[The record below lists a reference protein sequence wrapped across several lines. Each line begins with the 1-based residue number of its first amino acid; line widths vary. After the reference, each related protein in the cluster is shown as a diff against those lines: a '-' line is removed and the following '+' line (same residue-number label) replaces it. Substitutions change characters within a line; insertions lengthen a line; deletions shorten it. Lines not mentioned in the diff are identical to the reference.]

1 MKLKFGIVLI
11 ALFLISAG
19 SYAQF
24 TQYGVKAGLNLSNL
38 TVDDTS
44 DRNLR
49 TGFHA
54 GVFGRLGISEFFS
67 LQPELLYTTKGFTNN
82 YDLAVASSE
91 VDFNLNYIEIPVNV
105 VYHLSED
112 FAFQLGPYVG
122 YLAGANVETNNEVL
136 DFFDFETDSE
146 LDRDNFKSIDFGIT
160 AGLDFTLEQFIFGFK
175 YNMGLT
181 GVAKDNIPGELL
193 GDEAKNSVIQV
204 YAGILF

>member
-1 MKLKFGIVLI
+1 MKYKIGILFI
-11 ALFLISAG
+11 TAFLISAG

-24 TQYGVKAGLNLSNL
+24 TQYGVKAGLNLSNM
-38 TVDDTS
+38 TVDNS
-44 DRNLR
+44 NDRNLR

-67 LQPELLYTTKGFTNN
+67 LQPELLYTTKGFTNT
-82 YDLAVASSE
+82 YDIAIAQSD

-112 FAFQLGPYVG
+112 FSFMLGPYVG

-136 DFFDFETDSE
+136 EFFDFDTESNI
-146 LDRDNFKSIDFGIT
+146 DRDNFKTIDFGLT

-175 YNMGLT
+175 YNLGLT
-181 GVAKDNIPGELL
+181 SVAKDNIPGELL
-193 GDEAKNSVIQV
+193 GDEAKNTVIQV